1 MQKIVT
7 TTRLRKKSNTL
18 RLLPAQWHKACMA
31 CMVSAF
37 MLVSGCSNIECP
49 LDNIVV
55 MTCGLYS
62 AESHEPLKLQATLD
76 IKPAGKDTI
85 LLNRASDIKDFL
97 LPLRQAAPADTFLL
111 HFSDNAGRIGT
122 DTLFVEH
129 VNMPHY
135 ESIECPATVFH
146 TLTRVR
152 WNRQTSS
159 QFPLTIDSVA
169 LVRTAVNYDDIE
181 NIRIYL
187 RTVAP

>member
-7 TTRLRKKSNTL
+7 TTRLRKKSDIV
-18 RLLPAQWHKACMA
+18 RWLLLTWQKASLAVMA
-31 CMVSAF
+31 SAF
-37 MLVSGCSNIECP
+37 MMMSGCSNIECP

-62 AESHEPLKLQATLD
+62 AETREPLKLQATLD
-76 IKPAGKDTI
+76 VKPAGRDTV
-85 LLNRASDIKDFL
+85 LLNQASDIKDFL

-111 HFSDNAGRIGT
+111 HFSDDAGRLGI

-129 VNMPHY
+129 INTPHY
-135 ESIECPATVFH
+135 ESLECPATVFH
-146 TLTRVR
+146 TLTQVR
-152 WNRQTSS
+152 WHRQSSS
-159 QFPLTIDSVA
+159 QIPLFVDSVA